1 MYNRILKRPMFKRGG
16 SSFQAQGTGITS
28 PYDTPRKNYKIGSWG
43 EWEDQTRKLTQD
55 PRGDFSYAAQGFSEL
70 GNPYKESGEAKMI
83 SEMLHAGAGAVRG
96 SREKASDLE
105 KKGELAILESQ
116 GGRMLTEEERAW
128 KEAQTAK
135 QQAHEIKLAKEKSN
149 DYLKMTPLPRLIA
162 DAKKAIL
169 ASATPHSFEYQ
180 KASNLAKGQ
189 AIRDKKLAYGQI
201 VGVIEE
207 WKDLDPPNNKWD
219 YVATNM
225 LADRPWYDPL
235 KDAWHVFGADT
246 NGYVRGEPIK
256 SFSTVDEAIYFLK
269 EGNLRPTDSTKPNA
283 GDLAPT
289 DETEKTKKV
298 TKKYTQEDYET
309 GVAEGWEGTK
319 KGLKERFKMKG
330 DITQG
335 VNPYKPEETLV
346 TDFDVTEKIYNK
358 GGRVGYAEGSE
369 DPLEKLKLWWNEQAW
384 NNEG

>member
-1 MYNRILKRPMFKRGG
+1 MFKRGG
-16 SSFQAQGTGITS
+16 SSYEAQGTGITS
-28 PYDTPRKNYKIGSWG
+28 PYDTPRKNYQTGSWG
-43 EWEDQTRKLTQD
+43 EWEEQTRKLTQD
-55 PRGDFSYAAQGFSEL
+55 PRGDWSYAAQGFSEL
-70 GNPYKESGEAKMI
+70 GNPYKDDGSAKTI
-83 SEMLHAGAGAVRG
+83 GEMLYAGAAGVRG

-128 KEAQTAK
+128 KEEQTTK
-135 QQAHEIKLAKEKSN
+135 KQAHEIELAKEKSN
-149 DYLKMTPLPRLIA
+149 EYLKMTPLPRLIA
-162 DAKKAIL
+162 DAKKIIL
-169 ASATPHSFEYQ
+169 STATPHSFEYQ

-189 AIRDKKLAYGQI
+189 AIRDKKLAYNQI

-219 YVATNM
+219 YIATNM

-235 KDAWHVFGADT
+235 RDVWHVFDAASD
-246 NGYVRGEPIK
+246 GYVRGEPIK
-256 SFSTVDEAIYFLK
+256 SFSTVDEALYFLNEGKTDDSNVNVPK
-269 EGNLRPTDSTKPNA
+269 EDPNKIKLVDKN
-283 GDLAPT
+283 GQPVVKKGKT
-289 DETEKTKKV
+289 QKEMEKSVIEKT
-298 TKKYTQEDYET
+298 
-309 GVAEGWEGTK
+309 AEI
-319 KGLKERFKMKG
+319 KERFKWQG

-358 GGRVGYAEGSE
+358 GGRVGYATGDAV
-369 DPLEKLKLWWNEQAW
+369 DPLDDLKAWWNEQAW